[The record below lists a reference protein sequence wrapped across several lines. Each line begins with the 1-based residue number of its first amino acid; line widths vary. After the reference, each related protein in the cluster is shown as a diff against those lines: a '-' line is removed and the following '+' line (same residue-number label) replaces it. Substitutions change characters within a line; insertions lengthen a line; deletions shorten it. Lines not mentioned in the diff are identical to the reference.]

1 MNNNI
6 LSVEFLKIK
15 RTLLF
20 YLCIVSPLMITCIFF
35 MYFYTEGGD
44 ILAQAEGSRWLYYA
58 KLMQTYWGIFFLP
71 LFITL
76 QTALLA
82 GTEHNGKMWKLLFS
96 QPVRKL
102 DILWAKV
109 VIAFIVIGISQAL
122 MLPLTLAG
130 GLLLKHLNPALG
142 FEPVIPVAQIALLDG
157 VVYILSFIAITMQVW
172 VSLKWE
178 SFVTAVSFGII
189 ATVSAII
196 VINSSIATYY
206 PWTMPGLIANRFF
219 EAKFPWGNLFYSLAF
234 STVILLAGLLDLMRK
249 ETL

>member
-1 MNNNI
+1 MPGCPLI
-6 LSVEFLKIK
+6 IFCVFFTYFL
-15 RTLLF
+15 
-20 YLCIVSPLMITCIFF
+20 
-35 MYFYTEGGD
+35 TEGSE
-44 ILAQAEGSRWLYYA
+44 ILAQAEGSKWLYYA

-82 GTEHNGKMWKLLFS
+82 GIEHNGKMWTLLFA
-96 QPVRKL
+96 QPVRKV

-109 VIAFIVIGISQAL
+109 AIAFIVIGISQTL

-130 GLLLKHLNPALG
+130 GLLLRRLNPALG
-142 FEPVIPVAQIALLDG
+142 FEPIIPLAQIALLDG
-157 VVYILSFIAITMQVW
+157 VVYILSFIAIALQVW

-219 EAKFPWGNLFYSLAF
+219 EIKFPWSNLFILPCFA
-234 STVILLAGLLDLMRK
+234 VIILLAGLLDLMRE
-249 ETL
+249 ETLNRLLAGGW

>member
-1 MNNNI
+1 MKNI
-6 LSVEFLKIK
+6 LSIEFLKIK

-20 YLCIVSPLMITCIFF
+20 YLCVGAPLIIFCIFF
-35 MYFYTEGGD
+35 LYFLTEGGE

-82 GTEHNGKMWKLLFS
+82 GTEHNGKMWKLLFA
-96 QPVRKL
+96 QPVRQV

-109 VIAFIVIGISQAL
+109 AIAFIVIGISQAL
-122 MLPLTLAG
+122 MLPLTLTG
-130 GLLLKHLNPALG
+130 GLLLGRLNPALG
-142 FEPVIPVAQIALLDG
+142 FEPVIPLAQIALLDG
-157 VVYILSFIAITMQVW
+157 VVYVLSFIALALQVW

-196 VINSSIATYY
+196 VVNSSIATFY

-219 EAKFPWGNLFYSLAF
+219 DGKFPWSNLFYSLGFTAI
-234 STVILLAGLLDLMRK
+234 VLLASLLDLMRK
-249 ETL
+249 ETY